1 MLYQKFQGTVGLE
14 VIPSDNTFVP
24 NVSNQIVSSASTSVT
39 ANKLVDNTVDYVDLG
54 IKEGNIIYNTT
65 GQLAT
70 RVVAVDDANTLS
82 LEDDIFT
89 AIGENYVIYDN
100 YSHEPC
106 FLYVGQ
112 FGDVRVLLEGGGD
125 VTLRNLN
132 DGQFL
137 PLYIKKVFSTG
148 TTATNLVAIW

>member
-24 NVSNQIVSSASTSVT
+24 NVSNQIVSSASTSFS
-39 ANKLVDNTVDYVDLG
+39 ADRLNDNTVDFVDLG
-54 IKEGNIIYNTT
+54 VKEGNIIYNTT

-70 RVVAVDDANTLS
+70 KVVQVVNENTLDI
-82 LEDDIFT
+82 EDNIFT
-89 AIGENYVIYDN
+89 TIGDNYVIYDN

-125 VTLRNLN
+125 VTLTNLN